1 MKHSVKTLLCLVL
14 CICTLACFAAC
25 KNKATTPTG
34 ATSLPTDT
42 DTIYYLS
49 GVKYGEERVWNLEEL
64 EIADPEMCYI
74 YFATDGTGVMNIDGW
89 ETYFTYADGQLW
101 DELTPDVKVNYIVEG
116 DALTLEQEGY
126 KLVFTRGELPEWA
139 QPQEEE
145 PPAED
150 IAPEEFEEPVEENTE
165 APQTT
170 EASQG

>member
-1 MKHSVKTLLCLVL
+1 M
-14 CICTLACFAAC
+14 
-25 KNKATTPTG
+25 
-34 ATSLPTDT
+34 
-42 DTIYYLS
+42 
-49 GVKYGEERVWNLEEL
+49 
-64 EIADPEMCYI
+64 
-74 YFATDGTGVMNIDGW
+74 YFETDGTGVMNIDGW

-101 DELTPDVKVNYIVEG
+101 EELTPDVKVNYIVEG

-150 IAPEEFEEPVEENTE
+150 IAPEEFEEPVEESTE